1 MDDAGVAST
10 ARAAMNEVQRA
21 PIEIEQRLLPV
32 VEALLYENGYTGLNI
47 REIAKTVGM
56 GPATIYK
63 YFSSK
68 EGLVLRVLQDQD
80 DLIAATLRPALR
92 GADHRAKWRSFYVN
106 LLKYYD
112 DHPVTAV
119 IQNVSMPTGTWFLP
133 EQRWPVVA
141 VAGIL
146 RELIREGRASGDLDP
161 DVTDNQIMA
170 THYMHLVREVRLWS
184 SRDMRWRLANRIDK
198 FFPIVWKT
206 ISRPAEGA
214 APTARHA
221 DARP

>member
-1 MDDAGVAST
+1 MS
-10 ARAAMNEVQRA
+10 EVQRA
-21 PIEIEQRLLPV
+21 PAEIEQRLLPV
-32 VEALLYENGYTGLNI
+32 VEALLYENGYAGLNI
-47 REIAKTVGM
+47 REIAKSVGM

-80 DLIAATLRPALR
+80 EQVAAAIRPALQ
-92 GADHRAKWRSFYVN
+92 GSDHRAKWLNFYDN
-106 LLKYYD
+106 LLNYYD

-119 IQNVSMPTGTWFLP
+119 TQNVSMPTATWFLP

-141 VAGIL
+141 VSGL
-146 RELIREGRASGDLDP
+146 VRDLIRQGRVSGALDP

-170 THYMHLVREVRLWS
+170 THYMHLVREVRLWRT
-184 SRDMRWRLANRIDK
+184 RDMRWQLASRIDK

-206 ISRPAEGA
+206 ISRPAGEAGLRRFAEAQTGPGA
-214 APTARHA
+214 
-221 DARP
+221 